1 MKIQLQQQSVR
12 LRIDEGELAQLLEG
26 ETLHSSTQLGAAS
39 VWSMVLRLQADECVS
54 VTAASEAV
62 LIQLPYEAVQVLAGR
77 LPCRD
82 GLAWEVDAGGAALQL
97 QFDVDV
103 RDSMRQRGPRRRT
116 DAAVTPSV

>member
-12 LRIDEGELAQLLEG
+12 LRLDESELAQMLDGATLLATTRFG
-26 ETLHSSTQLGAAS
+26 VIGN
-39 VWSMVLRLQADECVS
+39 WSMALCLQADDHVS
-54 VTAASEAV
+54 MKAAAEAV
-62 LIQLPYEAVQVLAGR
+62 LISLPYDSVQALAGR

-82 GLAWEVDAGGAALQL
+82 GLAWEVEAGGATLQL

-103 RDSMRQRGPRRRT
+103 RDSVRQRGPRRRT

>member
-12 LRIDEGELAQLLEG
+12 LRLDESELAQLLNG
-26 ETLHSSTQLGAAS
+26 ETLRSATQLGGAGN
-39 VWSMVLRLQADECVS
+39 WSMLLRLQADECVS
-54 VTAASEAV
+54 VMGAAEGV
-62 LIQLPYEAVQVLAGR
+62 LIGLPYDEVSGLAGR

-82 GLAWEVDAGGAALQL
+82 GLAWAVDADGAVLQL

-103 RDSMRQRGPRRRT
+103 RDSVRQRGPRRRT